1 MASVTSGADSEV
13 WPDRAI
19 HPGIYLGEE
28 IEAHGLTQTEL
39 ARCGYGAP
47 GPGDQRGRTRTQ
59 GNLRRDRVSRP
70 RACTRDTGCESV
82 AQPCSRCTGS
92 PERGSR
98 RKRRWRN
105 KPTGWTASRSRRW
118 HSATGSNREIR
129 SPIRF
134 GPSSSSSGCNPS
146 PTGMSGMRRS
156 ASVSPQRQRRIG
168 SLSIRG
174 CDGARSRVSTCPPSR
189 TTKHVSGMH
198 CWRFAD

>member
-1 MASVTSGADSEV
+1 MASVTSGAESQV

-28 IEAHGLTQTEL
+28 IQAHGLTQTEL
-39 ARCGYGAP
+39 ARRMERP
-47 GPGDQRGRTRTQ
+47 VQVINEVVRGRKAISEETALGLERVLGTPARVWL
-59 GNLRRDRVSRP
+59 NLQSMYGLA
-70 RACTRDTGCESV
+70 RARLQEEAALEEQAG
-82 AQPCSRCTGS
+82 
-92 PERGSR
+92 
-98 RKRRWRN
+98 
-105 KPTGWTASRSRRW
+105 GWTASRSRRW